1 MKTNLA
7 QDVVPITD
15 LMHAAKSL
23 IARLRKTK
31 RPILVTQNGRAAFV
45 CQDVQ
50 EYQSQMRKL
59 EMIDA
64 ILMGEKDFSAGKFS
78 EWSEF
83 EKSLDKL

>member
-7 QDVVPITD
+7 QDIVPITD
-15 LMHAAKSL
+15 LVHAAKNL

-45 CQDVQ
+45 CQDID

-64 ILMGEKDFSAGKFS
+64 ILAGEKDFNSGNFS
-78 EWSEF
+78 EWAAF
-83 EKSLDKL
+83 EKKFDKL

>member
-1 MKTNLA
+1 MKTNLV

-15 LMHAAKSL
+15 LMHAAKNL
-23 IARLRKTK
+23 IARLRKNK

-64 ILMGEKDFSAGKFS
+64 ILMGEKDFSSGRFS
-78 EWSEF
+78 EWSAF
-83 EKSLDKL
+83 EKTFDKL